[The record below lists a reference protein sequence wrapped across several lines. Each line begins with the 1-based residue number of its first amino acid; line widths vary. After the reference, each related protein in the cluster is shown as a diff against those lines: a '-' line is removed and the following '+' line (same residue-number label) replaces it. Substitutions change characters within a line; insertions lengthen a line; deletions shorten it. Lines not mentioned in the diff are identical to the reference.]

1 MSSQPPKGNRGSGNR
16 GSGNSGPGN
25 SRPAKAGTGGFR
37 SGGRGPGGGDSSRRR
52 AGVSGSNRRPGE
64 ITVPAEALKVW
75 EERGLTQFKVAEVA
89 LMETGDNARLEQEAR
104 DRARSIQGQIV
115 YNYLLSRKGS
125 TGWWQEWGGFDLESE
140 ILREAV
146 LSIPA
151 IKTRID
157 TFDPK
162 DNEWG
167 LDTVE
172 DYRDIL
178 LQAHHADVAED
189 DLRRGLMRWLSRL
202 SPDARRL
209 FARDIKVWLK
219 GPAPRDDD

>member
-1 MSSQPPKGNRGSGNR
+1 MSSERPKGPRGPGNR
-16 GSGNSGPGN
+16 GPGN
-25 SRPAKAGTGGFR
+25 SRPAKAG
-37 SGGRGPGGGDSSRRR
+37 SGGYRSGGGDSSRRR

-64 ITVPAEALKVW
+64 ITVPAEAIKVW
-75 EERGLTQFKVAEVA
+75 EDRGLVQFKVAEVP
-89 LMETGDNARLEQEAR
+89 LEETGDNARLEQEAR

-115 YNYLLSRKGS
+115 YNYLLNRKGS
-125 TGWWQEWGGFDLESE
+125 TAWWQEWGGFDLESE

-146 LSIPA
+146 LTIPA
-151 IKTRID
+151 IKARID
-157 TFDPK
+157 AFDRK

-167 LDTVE
+167 LDTVD

-178 LQAHHADVAED
+178 LQAHHTEVSED
-189 DLRRGLMRWLSRL
+189 DIRRGLMRWLSRL

-219 GPAPRDDD
+219 GPAPKRED